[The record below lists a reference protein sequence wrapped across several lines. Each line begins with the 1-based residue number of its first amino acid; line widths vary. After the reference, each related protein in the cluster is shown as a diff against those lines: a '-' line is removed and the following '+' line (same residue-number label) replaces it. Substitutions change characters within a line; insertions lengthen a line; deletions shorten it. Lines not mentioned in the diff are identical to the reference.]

1 MELNANTDFLCN
13 LAGASSRKPAQH
25 QTARPVGSLLP
36 VNREAPPGRRHLRS
50 RQGPLSGEQLD
61 SSPVA
66 PVSRTA
72 HSPPTAP
79 ARGPLGCTPS
89 PPHWGLQGAPESP
102 PLFPPP
108 LQPPESIS
116 FLPLDQT
123 AVAARPFRK
132 TVGDPLEAQARPLTV
147 KPTVRSSRPGR
158 TSTRG
163 RCRERCHNGTQPQ
176 TLRAFYIAGAFP
188 GASLLPANPG
198 LPPRR
203 CQPGSLAYR
212 AREKA
217 RWLGC
222 FQRFLAYMLLSVAC
236 FLHPVLVWHVTIPGR
251 SSRR

>member
-1 MELNANTDFLCN
+1 M
-13 LAGASSRKPAQH
+13 
-25 QTARPVGSLLP
+25 PVD
-36 VNREAPPGRRHLRS
+36 REAPRGRCRLMS
-50 RQGPLSGEQLD
+50 RQGPFEQGAAGFQPGRPCVQYKAQP
-61 SSPVA
+61 SNCR
-66 PVSRTA
+66 SRGSAVLHTF
-72 HSPPTAP
+72 PTAP
-79 ARGPLGCTPS
+79 GASR
-89 PPHWGLQGAPESP
+89 GAPEAPAPSHH
-102 PLFPPP
+102 LCSLLRAF
-108 LQPPESIS
+108 I

-132 TVGDPLEAQARPLTV
+132 TVGDPLERLRQGPLTV
-147 KPTVRSSRPGR
+147 KPTVRSSPPRR
-158 TSTRG
+158 SSTRG
-163 RCRERCHNGTQPQ
+163 RCREHCYSGTQSQ
-176 TLRAFYIAGAFP
+176 TLRAFYISGTFP
-188 GASLLPANPG
+188 GASLLHANPG